1 MSALRIATLFP
12 LATAAAGDEAN
23 SAALL
28 RRAAARGLEAEAVTV
43 NRPDDLVDAGI
54 YLLGGTGRA
63 GVGALVELLTVSGF
77 ADRLR
82 AEGRTGEA
90 PGPGAPVVFAVDSA
104 MDALGRTWVAPDGR
118 TRAGLGVLGAESRP
132 ARQVIGTVV
141 TRPVPE
147 LGLPAMIG
155 WESHD
160 VATVRDPGVRE
171 LAGVEVGAGDRG
183 SPGADGA
190 LDGSV
195 VATRLHG
202 PVLAL
207 NPELA
212 DLLLERALGGPQGW
226 PALPVPTVDR
236 ARAVRIEEARRAAA
250 PGTQGSR
257 WRRSRRGR

>member
-28 RRAAARGLEAEAVTV
+28 RRAAARGIEAQAVTV
-43 NRPDDLVDAGI
+43 NRPDDLVEADL

-63 GVGALVELLTVSGF
+63 GVGALVELLTVCGF
-77 ADRLR
+77 ADRMR
-82 AEGRTGEA
+82 GGSR
-90 PGPGAPVVFAVDSA
+90 VVFAVDA
-104 MDALGRTWVAPDGR
+104 GLDALSRAWVAPDGR
-118 TRAGLGVLGAESRP
+118 PRAGLGLLAVESRP

-141 TRPVPE
+141 TRPAAG
-147 LGLPAMIG
+147 LGLPAMVG

-160 VATVRDPGVRE
+160 VATHRDPGVPA
-171 LAGVEVGAGDRG
+171 LAVLEVGSGDRG
-183 SPGADGA
+183 VPAADGA
-190 LDGSV
+190 VDGPV

-212 DLLLERALGGPQGW
+212 DLLLERALGVAQGW
-226 PALPVPTVDR
+226 APLPVASVDR
-236 ARAVRIEEARRAAA
+236 ARTVRIEEARRAAA
-250 PGTQGSR
+250 HGAQGAR
-257 WRRSRRGR
+257 WRWAGRSR